1 MKVNKYT
8 TKLNDDGSATI
19 IGYQGNL
26 ETEICSFQDADK
38 LNGSQLDER
47 VKLELRLHD
56 VEVGTVEESIYMDNQ
71 KIDLSLVRAKMRTI
85 LKELSDKNVP
95 LSKRKESLDIYQQ
108 MCSSAQIIVN
118 VCKLELEIDKTSKDG
133 KKR

>member
-1 MKVNKYT
+1 MCVEVNK
-8 TKLNDDGSATI
+8 LDIPNIQDMS
-19 IGYQGNL
+19 NL
-26 ETEICSFQDADK
+26 SEE
-38 LNGSQLDER
+38 ER
-47 VKLELRLHD
+47 QYAIR
-56 VEVGTVEESIYMDNQ
+56 
-71 KIDLSLVRAKMRTI
+71 I